1 MAGQGIRTWVPGEV
15 ITADNIQGY
24 LQDQAV
30 QVYANSAAR
39 SSAVTGI
46 VAEGMV
52 SVLKDTDVAE
62 YYNGSGWVSL
72 QPSLFIAGTA
82 GQVFT
87 SNGTAGAQWAS
98 TLSGV
103 TLTSPNETT
112 TVTATAATGTVSY
125 DALTQA
131 DLYYTTNASANFTID
146 FRGDSGTTLNSIL
159 PVGQTK
165 TLIFRNTN
173 GSTAYRPTVF
183 KIDGTTVTPK
193 WQGGNAP
200 SAGNASAV
208 DVYSFAITK
217 TASTPTY
224 QVFASQSKFA

>member
-62 YYNGSGWVSL
+62 YYNGAGWVSL

-98 TLSGV
+98 TLSGI

-112 TVTATAATGTVSY
+112 TVTATAASGTVSY
-125 DALTQA
+125 DTLTQS
-131 DLYYTTNASANFTID
+131 DLYYTSNASANFTID
-146 FRGDSGTTLNSIL
+146 FRGDSGTTLNTIL

-165 TLIFRNTN
+165 TVVFRNTN

-193 WQGGNAP
+193 WQGGTAP
-200 SAGNASAV
+200 TSSNASAV

-224 QVFASQSKFA
+224 QVILCPCY

>member
-1 MAGQGIRTWVPGEV
+1 MAGQGIRTWTPGEV
-15 ITADNIQGY
+15 ITANNIQQY
-24 LQDQAV
+24 LQDQTV

-39 SSAVTGI
+39 SSAVTGL

-52 SVLKDTDVAE
+52 SVLTGTDVIE
-62 YYNGSGWVSL
+62 YYNGSAWVSL

-82 GQVFT
+82 GNVLA
-87 SNGTAGAQWAS
+87 SAGTAGAQWVN
-98 TLSGV
+98 TLAGL
-103 TLTSPNETT
+103 TLTSPNETS
-112 TVTATAATGTVSY
+112 TVTATAASGTVSY
-125 DALTQA
+125 DAVTQA
-131 DLYYTTNASANFTID
+131 DLYYTSNATANFTLD

-165 TLIFRNTN
+165 TLVFRNTN

-193 WQGGNAP
+193 WQGGTAP
-200 SAGNASAV
+200 TSGNASAV

-224 QVFASQSKFA
+224 QVFASQTKFA